1 MVKTSE
7 YNYIIKTI
15 ILSLL
20 IQKPRLFSIHF
31 CTKKLLEYFLIIDTY
46 YDSEERDKKFLISS
60 RMGHAFGRISV
71 DLYREAADT
80 LWSRSINGAR
90 CFDPVITVSQ
100 ERALFRRQR
109 TTRIESRR
117 YLHPCTRG
125 RRFNASFEFL
135 AELTTS
141 RALLSVLFANTIH
154 LARDRSALY
163 WYARVPPE
171 VVFGATILWQSGGR
185 RFERDS
191 PLFKEGSVD
200 VEIAHARLERK
211 SSGRTVLQSSFTTH
225 RNVSSGRE
233 IVKLFFGKLNV
244 KL

>member
-20 IQKPRLFSIHF
+20 IRKPRLFSIHF
-31 CTKKLLEYFLIIDTY
+31 CTKKLLEYFLTIDTY

-141 RALLSVLFANTIH
+141 RALLSDETSPLVCKH
-154 LARDRSALY
+154 
-163 WYARVPPE
+163 
-171 VVFGATILWQSGGR
+171 
-185 RFERDS
+185 DS
-191 PLFKEGSVD
+191 PCSRSLGSLLVRACSARGRFRRNDTLAEWGKE
-200 VEIAHARLERK
+200 IRARF
-211 SSGRTVLQSSFTTH
+211 SSF
-225 RNVSSGRE
+225 
-233 IVKLFFGKLNV
+233 
-244 KL
+244 

>member
-20 IQKPRLFSIHF
+20 IRKPRLFSIHF
-31 CTKKLLEYFLIIDTY
+31 CTKKLLEYFLTIDTY

-109 TTRIESRR
+109 TRIESRR

-135 AELTTS
+135 EGIDN
-141 RALLSVLFANTIH
+141 V
-154 LARDRSALY
+154 AR
-163 WYARVPPE
+163 
-171 VVFGATILWQSGGR
+171 
-185 RFERDS
+185 
-191 PLFKEGSVD
+191 
-200 VEIAHARLERK
+200 
-211 SSGRTVLQSSFTTH
+211 SSFR
-225 RNVSSGRE
+225 RNVSPCLQTRFTLLAIARLSIGTRVFRPRSFSAQRYFGRVGE
-233 IVKLFFGKLNV
+233 GDSSAILLFLKKDPWMWKSRTLDSKESRAEERFYNRRLQRIETFLPVGRL
-244 KL
+244 

>member
-20 IQKPRLFSIHF
+20 IRKPRLFSIHF
-31 CTKKLLEYFLIIDTY
+31 CTKKLLEYFLTIDTY

-80 LWSRSINGAR
+80 LSSRSINGAR

-135 AELTTS
+135 EGIDN
-141 RALLSVLFANTIH
+141 V
-154 LARDRSALY
+154 ARSSFRL
-163 WYARVPPE
+163 VCKH
-171 VVFGATILWQSGGR
+171 
-185 RFERDS
+185 DS
-191 PLFKEGSVD
+191 PCSRSLGSLLVRACSARGRFRRNDTLAEWGKE
-200 VEIAHARLERK
+200 IRARF
-211 SSGRTVLQSSFTTH
+211 SSF
-225 RNVSSGRE
+225 
-233 IVKLFFGKLNV
+233 
-244 KL
+244 